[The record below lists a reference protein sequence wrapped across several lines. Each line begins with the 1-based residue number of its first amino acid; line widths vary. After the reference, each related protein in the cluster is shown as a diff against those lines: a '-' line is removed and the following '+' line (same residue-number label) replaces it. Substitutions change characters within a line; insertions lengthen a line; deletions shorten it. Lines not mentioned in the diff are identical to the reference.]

1 MMRRVHAQPVVP
13 AVVIGRSFQI
23 FREHF
28 AVLFPV
34 ALIFALVQAMVT
46 FATQDSDAA
55 AIAAGVSLVTAT
67 FFQGMVTGFVRD
79 VEAGLPAGTEP
90 SVGALFRAVAPVA
103 GPLLLVS
110 IIAGLLVGLGF
121 LLLIVPGLLLLTM
134 WAVVAPVVVLERTGV
149 VATFGRSRALVRGNS
164 WPVFWTLIQLFLLV
178 LVAGVV
184 AVLAT
189 AGLGDVAGSFVQ
201 VLTGAVAAT
210 LLALGT
216 ATLYFRLLEAEA
228 TPPAPTVVDDDPH
241 WTEQP

>member
-1 MMRRVHAQPVVP
+1 MQPQPVVP
-13 AVVIGRSFQI
+13 AVVVGRSFQV

-34 ALIFALVQAMVT
+34 ALIFSLIQAMVS
-46 FATQDSDAA
+46 FATMDSDAA
-55 AIAAGVSLVTAT
+55 VIAAAVSLVAAT

-90 SVGALFRAVAPVA
+90 SAGALFKAVAPVV

-110 IIAGLLVGLGF
+110 ILAGLGIGLGF
-121 LLLIVPGLLLLTM
+121 LLLIVPGLLLLTI

-149 VATFGRSRALVRGNS
+149 VEAFGRSRALVRGYG

-178 LVAGVV
+178 LVAGIV

-201 VLTGAVAAT
+201 VLTGAVAST

-216 ATLYFRLLEAEA
+216 ATLYFRLLEAEQA
-228 TPPAPTVVDDDPH
+228 PPVSEVLDDDPR